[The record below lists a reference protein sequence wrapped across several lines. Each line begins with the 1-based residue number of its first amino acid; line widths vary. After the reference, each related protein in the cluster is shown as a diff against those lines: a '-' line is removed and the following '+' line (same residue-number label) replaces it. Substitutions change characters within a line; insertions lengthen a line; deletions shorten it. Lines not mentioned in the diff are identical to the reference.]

1 MCFYTKIKN
10 LVSTIAG
17 CYISAIVNILFGSFT
32 DELKTLLL
40 LIVLDLICGLVTAG
54 VFKNSTKTSSGGLN
68 SSVMTKGVFKKI
80 GILVLV
86 VVSHYIDITLK
97 ISYVMYATEIA
108 LIVEEVLSIIEN
120 IGLMGVPIPSVIS
133 NAIDLLNKKINDVM
147 KGE

>member
-1 MCFYTKIKN
+1 M
-10 LVSTIAG
+10 
-17 CYISAIVNILFGSFT
+17 
-32 DELKTLLL
+32 
-40 LIVLDLICGLVTAG
+40 LDLICGLVTAG
-54 VFKNSTKTSSGGLN
+54 VFKNSTKTLTGGLN

-80 GILVLV
+80 GVLVLV